1 MFSVIV
7 DLKCVYTEKD
17 TLSDAKFDPATQICC
32 QKSGVHERF
41 QQGKEMDCCGG
52 KKYITMLRIIHCE
65 QKWMN
70 VQKNN
75 DKT

>member
-1 MFSVIV
+1 MITLEVFLVIV

-52 KKYITMLRIIHCE
+52 KTYITMLRIIHCE
-65 QKWMN
+65 QK
-70 VQKNN
+70 
-75 DKT
+75 